1 MFLKTLLLLLVLLAA
16 LAATLAAAVIWGG
29 PGPIAPLASINE
41 PFAKVDYSA
50 LPAPSHYT
58 AQGQRSDGSPWQ
70 CRVVANPLGY
80 ARKGEQA
87 AFQPRCV
94 VTV

>member
-1 MFLKTLLLLLVLLAA
+1 VRDNGL
-16 LAATLAAAVIWGG
+16 
-29 PGPIAPLASINE
+29 
-41 PFAKVDYSA
+41 
-50 LPAPSHYT
+50 
-58 AQGQRSDGSPWQ
+58 PWQ

-87 AFQPRCV
+87 AFEPHFC